1 MGGCHSGSSSARA
14 RDMSALDL
22 ALVSRLRTYIATHP
36 EVTASKSLTKV
47 ALSFDAMLKSFEAIR
62 VVFTRVDADSNGTI
76 EYEEFL
82 AACRE
87 LRVEGEK
94 SADLLREV
102 YETADVN
109 HDGHVDFREFIMAL
123 TLAFLIAATARV
135 ERGDEVI
142 ERPNANEETE
152 AEFLTHRCLDKVL
165 EAWLLF
171 DDTGEGFIRKTDVTR
186 ALASFEDGARGD
198 HTAGASSKLISARFG
213 EMNWDETDT
222 ISFHEFLYAVEGW
235 CGLEDEEKEESRE
248 R

>member
-47 ALSFDAMLKSFEAIR
+47 ALSFNAMLKSFEAIR
-62 VVFTRVDADSNGTI
+62 VVFTRVDADTNGTI

-94 SADLLREV
+94 SAPLLREV

-109 HDGHVDFREFIMAL
+109 RDGHVDFREFVMAL
-123 TLAFLIAATARV
+123 TLAFLIAAA
-135 ERGDEVI
+135 ERAESGEEVI
-142 ERPNANEETE
+142 ARPSESEETE

-171 DDTGEGFIRKTDVTR
+171 DDTGEGFIRKTNVTA
-186 ALASFEDGARGD
+186 ALATFEDGARSD

-213 EMNWDETDT
+213 EMNWDESDT

-235 CGLEDEEKEESRE
+235 CGLEDEEERE
-248 R
+248 LA